1 MSRNNGLERH
11 RRPMAGGIIS
21 NRLLIGIL
29 AALALWLGSFIGQL
43 LPPIGAVIM
52 FISIIV
58 LTFTLYPWIEKKLKP
73 ATDINSALIDIHKY
87 WYSQNII
94 TNDIRDINYYYSPIT
109 RYYNGIIKVY
119 CIPERRK
126 AMLDES
132 TIQGLETYLNQHN
145 VNVRILSAKYHSDGF
160 INYKL
165 GKTIEEDRISFE

>member
-1 MSRNNGLERH
+1 MRNNGLERH

-43 LPPIGAVIM
+43 LPPLGAIIM
-52 FISIIV
+52 VMAIMV
-58 LTFTLYPWIEKKLKP
+58 LTFTLYPVIEKKLKP
-73 ATDINSALIDIHKY
+73 TTDINSALIDVHEY

-94 TNDIRDINYYYSPIT
+94 TDDTRDINYYYSPIT
-109 RYYNGIIKVY
+109 KYCNGGIKAY
-119 CIPERRK
+119 CIPEKRR

-160 INYKL
+160 IDYKL